1 MTTLR
6 ETAVRGGAA
15 GETAAE
21 AAGGP
26 APRPRSRVL
35 EVDALRGFALLGI
48 LLVNTLTMAGTQ
60 GTLGGRPSGAADGVA
75 LWLVHCLAQ
84 SKFYLLF
91 SFLFGYSFTLQA
103 ASAERAGA
111 RLGPRTA
118 RRLLGLFVLGALHA
132 VFLYVGDILTT
143 YALLG
148 LILFAARR
156 ATPEGAFRAAL
167 WVWGCFGSL
176 LLLFGALATLAGPD
190 DAATKAAAAREAAE
204 LTAGYRGGF
213 GDVVGAN
220 VSQLP
225 FAAVAL
231 VVMSGFVVAAFLL
244 GLSAGKR
251 QWLTR
256 AGGANLRR
264 VLVAGLCVGLPAAAF
279 SASGA
284 TGPLPAR
291 WEMLAAMTGVVTA
304 PALSAAYV
312 AGLLLWFGTPGGARA
327 AGILA
332 PAGRM
337 ALTNY
342 LTQSLVMALIFTGYG
357 LALYERAG
365 IAVPL
370 GLALLLYAAQLPL
383 SARLLR
389 RHRLGPVEWAL
400 RAFTHLRVRPVK
412 LTTANRPV

>member
-6 ETAVRGGAA
+6 ETAVRGAEARGAEGAA
-15 GETAAE
+15 GD
-21 AAGGP
+21 P
-26 APRPRSRVL
+26 AVPPQPRSRVL

-60 GTLGGRPSGAADGVA
+60 GVLGGRPSAAVDGVA
-75 LWLVHCLAQ
+75 LWLVDFLAQ

-111 RLGPRTA
+111 RLGPLTT

-156 ATPEGAFRAAL
+156 ATPERALRAAL
-167 WVWGCFGSL
+167 WVWGSFGSL
-176 LLLFGALATLAGPD
+176 LLLLGALGTLAGPD
-190 DAATKAAAAREAAE
+190 DAAAEAAAAREAAE
-204 LTAGYRGGF
+204 LTAAYRGGF

-220 VSQLP
+220 VGQLP
-225 FAAVAL
+225 LAVVAL
-231 VVMSGFVVAAFLL
+231 LVTSGFVVAAFLL

-256 AGGANLRR
+256 AGGASLRR
-264 VLVAGLCVGLPAAAF
+264 VLVAGLCVGLPTAAF
-279 SASGA
+279 AASGA
-284 TGPLPAR
+284 AGPLPAR
-291 WEMLAAMTGVVTA
+291 WELLAAMTGVVTA

-312 AGLLLWFGTPGGARA
+312 AGLLLWFGTPSGARA
-327 AGILA
+327 AGLLA

-357 LALYERAG
+357 LGLYGRTG

-370 GLALLLYAAQLPL
+370 AVALLLYAAQLAL
-383 SARLLR
+383 SARLVR

-400 RAFTHLRVRPVK
+400 RAFTHLRVRPREV
-412 LTTANRPV
+412 NDR

>member
-6 ETAVRGGAA
+6 ETAVRGA
-15 GETAAE
+15 GTGEA
-21 AAGGP
+21 AAGGDP
-26 APRPRSRVL
+26 AIPPQPRRRVL

-60 GTLGGRPSGAADGVA
+60 GALGGRPSAAVDGVA
-75 LWLVHCLAQ
+75 LWLVDFLAQ

-103 ASAERAGA
+103 AAAERAGA
-111 RLGPRTA
+111 RLGPRTM
-118 RRLLGLFVLGALHA
+118 RRLLGLFALGALHA
-132 VFLYVGDILTT
+132 VFLYIGDILTT

-156 ATPEGAFRAAL
+156 AAPEKAFRAAL
-167 WVWGCFGSL
+167 WVWGTVGSL
-176 LLLFGALATLAGPD
+176 LLLFGALGTLAGTD
-190 DAATKAAAAREAAE
+190 DAAEAATAREAAE
-204 LTAGYRGGF
+204 LTAAYRGDF

-220 VSQLP
+220 VGQLP
-225 FAAVAL
+225 LAAVAL

-256 AGGANLRR
+256 VGGAGLRR
-264 VLVAGLCVGLPAAAF
+264 VLVAGLCVGLPAAAL
-279 SASGA
+279 SACGA
-284 TGPLPAR
+284 AGPLPAR
-291 WEMLAAMTGVVTA
+291 WELFAAMVGVVMA

-337 ALTNY
+337 ALTHY

-357 LALYERAG
+357 LGLYGRLG
-365 IAVPL
+365 IAAPL
-370 GLALLLYAAQLPL
+370 GIALLLYAAQLAL
-383 SARLLR
+383 SARFLR

-400 RAFTHLRVRPVK
+400 RAITHLRVRPHEV
-412 LTTANRPV
+412 NDR

>member
-6 ETAVRGGAA
+6 ETAVRGAGA
-15 GETAAE
+15 GEAAPAGDP
-21 AAGGP
+21 AAVP
-26 APRPRSRVL
+26 SQPRRRVL

-60 GTLGGRPSGAADGVA
+60 GALGGRPSAAVDGVA
-75 LWLVHCLAQ
+75 LWLVDFLAQ

-111 RLGPRTA
+111 RLGPRTT
-118 RRLLGLFVLGALHA
+118 RRLLGLFALGALHA
-132 VFLYVGDILTT
+132 VFLYIGDILTT

-167 WVWGCFGSL
+167 WVWGSAGSL
-176 LLLFGALATLAGPD
+176 LLLLGVLGTLAGPD
-190 DAATKAAAAREAAE
+190 DAATEAAAAHEAAE
-204 LTAGYRGGF
+204 LTAAYRGDF

-220 VSQLP
+220 VGQLP
-225 FAAVAL
+225 LAVVAL
-231 VVMSGFVVAAFLL
+231 VTMSGFVVAAFLL

-256 AGGANLRR
+256 VGGASLRR

-284 TGPLPAR
+284 AGPLPAR
-291 WEMLAAMTGVVTA
+291 WELLAAMSGVVTA

-312 AGLLLWFGTPGGARA
+312 AGLLLWFGTPSGARA
-327 AGILA
+327 AGVLA

-337 ALTNY
+337 ALTHY

-357 LALYERAG
+357 LGLYGRAG
-365 IAVPL
+365 IAAPL
-370 GLALLLYAAQLPL
+370 GIALLLYAAQLAL
-383 SARLLR
+383 SARFLR

-400 RAFTHLRVRPVK
+400 RAFTHLRVRPHEV
-412 LTTANRPV
+412 NDR